1 MHIHYLFICKY
12 YFFCFKEF
20 PSNFIC
26 MLELSKQFIP
36 GLRLSSDVDGG
47 LILPLDNPFYF
58 HTITLLVVATVSK
71 YIKTGWNTK

>member
-1 MHIHYLFICKY
+1 
-12 YFFCFKEF
+12 
-20 PSNFIC
+20 